1 MLTPPTA
8 QASWTPKA
16 SSPKPKELPG
26 TKQREDGSWQKS
38 MGSPWIRK
46 WTLKLHFDTAGPER
60 TPRLWRKGGE
70 EVSDRPSPAETPARP
85 TPGLSSRGSGPAWLS
100 LRTMACT
107 GATVFLTQRC
117 CSTQKTKDGVKSP
130 VPPGWPET
138 CPLQGRSLPPSHSP
152 GETLPSVKCQ
162 GPQSQCTACP
172 VHRLGSQPPQATP
185 PVTYHSLRRLEP
197 GKCWPTVTYIPS
209 AASVSEIWGPQ
220 SSAKF
225 WANYRN
231 NDIDD
236 FFSFSQCQHRFY
248 QSRKLPSL
256 KFINLVLGMFFFK
269 RINWT
274 GVMATHFQDLSSISH
289 LPLTSV
295 FSFVFLWSYPRLWS
309 HCFCCCHLKSPSGRA
324 PLTSFHWVSV

>member
-1 MLTPPTA
+1 
-8 QASWTPKA
+8 
-16 SSPKPKELPG
+16 
-26 TKQREDGSWQKS
+26 
-38 MGSPWIRK
+38 
-46 WTLKLHFDTAGPER
+46 
-60 TPRLWRKGGE
+60 
-70 EVSDRPSPAETPARP
+70 
-85 TPGLSSRGSGPAWLS
+85 
-100 LRTMACT
+100 MACT
-107 GATVFLTQRC
+107 GATVFPTQRC

-130 VPPGWPET
+130 APPGWPET

-152 GETLPSVKCQ
+152 GETLPSMKCQ

-185 PVTYHSLRRLEP
+185 PVTCHSLRRLEP

-274 GVMATHFQDLSSISH
+274 GVMATHFQDLSSVSH